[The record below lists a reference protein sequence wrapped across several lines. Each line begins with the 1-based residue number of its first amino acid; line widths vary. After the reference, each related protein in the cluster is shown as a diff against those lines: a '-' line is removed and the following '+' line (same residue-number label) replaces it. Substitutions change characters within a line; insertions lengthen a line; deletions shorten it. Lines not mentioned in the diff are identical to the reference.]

1 MSTEATIAVTADWL
15 CKHKPVVYTNRTK
28 DQPLMTDPFPIYQ
41 QVVKDNKAF
50 FRDVHGY
57 VPLPNTKTGLAGV
70 RSRVYTELWREIE
83 SS

>member
-50 FRDVHGY
+50 FR
-57 VPLPNTKTGLAGV
+57 
-70 RSRVYTELWREIE
+70 RVATFMAERTR
-83 SS
+83 